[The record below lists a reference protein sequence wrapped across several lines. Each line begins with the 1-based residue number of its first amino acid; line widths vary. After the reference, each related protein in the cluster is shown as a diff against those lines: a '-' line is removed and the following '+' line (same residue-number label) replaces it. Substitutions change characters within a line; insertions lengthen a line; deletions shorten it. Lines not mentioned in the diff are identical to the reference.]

1 MNDIS
6 PSPAE
11 LTVLKH
17 LWAVGP
23 QSARET
29 HKVVAGPTGWS
40 PSTTR
45 TVLTRMVQKG
55 LVTKADSHGLAVFE
69 AKVRKVDLIGRM
81 IREFTEDVLELRGP
95 LPSTAF
101 TNSDLLSDDEA
112 NDLMKLLDEERS
124 E

>member
-11 LTVLKH
+11 LAVLKH

-29 HKVVAGPTGWS
+29 HKVVAGPMGWS

-45 TVLTRMVQKG
+45 TVLTRMVEKE
-55 LVTKADSHGLAVFE
+55 LVAKTEVHGLAVYD
-69 AKVRKVDLIGRM
+69 AAVDKIALMGRLIRKFTSDILEMDQPLPATSFANSRL
-81 IREFTEDVLELRGP
+81 FTEE
-95 LPSTAF
+95 
-101 TNSDLLSDDEA
+101 EA
-112 NDLMKLLDEERS
+112 EALTRLLDEEG
-124 E
+124 EV

>member
-17 LWAVGP
+17 LWAMGP

-29 HKVVAGPTGWS
+29 HTAIADGLGWS

-55 LVTKADSHGLAVFE
+55 LVEKSDSHGLAVFV
-69 AKVRKVDLIGRM
+69 ARIQKVDLIGRM
-81 IREFTEDVLELRGP
+81 IREFTQDVLELKGP
-95 LPSTAF
+95 LPATAF
-101 TNSDLLSDDEA
+101 TNSDLLSDEEA
-112 NDLMKLLDEERS
+112 DALMKMLDEES
-124 E
+124 GS

>member
-29 HKVVAGPTGWS
+29 HKVVAGPMGWS

-55 LVTKADSHGLAVFE
+55 LVIKADSHGLAVFE